1 MKFVGPVALLRPMPP
16 FRPVNLQLGPN
27 TIGRGQGG
35 VLDPRV
41 SREQA
46 RCIVSADSDA
56 GLSFALECLG
66 TNPMSVCRGGV
77 DSHLRKGD
85 AAVSLAP
92 GDSFHLLPK
101 YHRFEL
107 VGDAG
112 AATASSAAAPP
123 AAVEPPAAKRQHT
136 GSQDS
141 GPADAGPADAVTA
154 AAGAPASGSSSGGQ
168 SCAGS
173 GGGGA
178 SAPVAPSV
186 DDEDIGGA
194 ADWLG
199 MELPPFVQPPKPA
212 TMEGRGALE
221 RMALNPS
228 LYPDRVLL
236 LTSQLVV
243 GYDVYPKAR
252 RHLLIMPRVPLSG
265 PDMLTEAHA
274 PMLRRMSRL
283 ACWLAERLRAADTS
297 LPPLRAGFHAVPSM
311 RQLHLHLISQDFD
324 SACLKNKKHWNSFAT
339 DFFVPPDVWIEQC
352 RTNGRLSVDTHAQ
365 EAKLKAQM
373 LCPASGKVLKDMPTL
388 KHHLASPEWK
398 RSLQSGA

>member
-1 MKFVGPVALLRPMPP
+1 MVRPVALLRPAHPFPP
-16 FRPVNLQLGPN
+16 VSLLLGPN

-46 RCIVSADSDA
+46 RCTVSDSEA

-85 AAVSLAP
+85 VAVQLSL

-107 VGDAG
+107 VGEAG
-112 AATASSAAAPP
+112 STASSSGSTTSTVAD
-123 AAVEPPAAKRQHT
+123 PPAAKRQHT
-136 GSQDS
+136 GD
-141 GPADAGPADAVTA
+141 PAGAGAAAASADTA
-154 AAGAPASGSSSGGQ
+154 AASPTASGSGGSSDSGA
-168 SCAGS
+168 SS
-173 GGGGA
+173 GGGGT
-178 SAPVAPSV
+178 SAPIIPSG
-186 DDEDIGGA
+186 DDGDGDIGGP
-194 ADWLG
+194 ADWPG
-199 MELPPFVQPPKPA
+199 MELPPFVQPPKPTA
-212 TMEGRGALE
+212 TEGLGALE

-252 RHLLIMPRVPLSG
+252 RHLLVMPRAPLSG
-265 PDMLTEAHA
+265 PGALTGEHV
-274 PMLRRMSRL
+274 PLLRRMSRL
-283 ACWLAERLRAADTS
+283 AGWLAERLRASDPS
-297 LPPLRAGFHAVPSM
+297 LAPLRAGFHAVPSM

-339 DFFVPPDVWIEQC
+339 DFFVPPEEWIEQL
-352 RTNGRLSVDTHAQ
+352 RADGRLVVDKHAQ

-373 LCPASGKVLKDMPTL
+373 LCPVSGKVLKDMPTL
-388 KHHLASPEWK
+388 KDHLASAEWK